1 MVIKQLEE
9 GNFLFWCPACNDNHV
24 IDGDYT
30 VSGPEDA
37 PTVTPS
43 YYDWD
48 DKGVCHVKIAKGKLY
63 FLPDCSHEL
72 VEQTV
77 PMCPIPGWM
86 LSAEYV
92 EPEAPRDT
100 YYYPQDEDSEE
111 EFEDQ
116 SEEIPEDI
124 TADDLADEMV
134 GLKPRKYSARA
145 A

>member
-9 GNFLFWCPACNDNHV
+9 GSFLFWCPACNDNHV
-24 IDGDYT
+24 IDSDYQ

-48 DKGVCHVKIAKGKLY
+48 DKGICHVKIAKGKLY

-86 LSAEYV
+86 LSSNYV
-92 EPEAPRDT
+92 EPKQAPKEPEDD
-100 YYYPQDEDSEE
+100 YYYPESEE
-111 EFEDQ
+111 ETPD
-116 SEEIPEDI
+116 IPEDI